1 LPTARAVQTGAV
13 RRCGPA
19 GGREATTRTPWTPG
33 AAEGTDEDVLALFRE
48 YRQTHQAS
56 VFEDLVCRYLPL
68 VRKVAHRYVRPTVS
82 LEDLTQVGTIGLM
95 HAVRHFDPERNVKF
109 EAYAYSH
116 ISGQIR
122 HYLRDDADTVQV
134 PRWARKLY
142 GELVQTVAQLQQ
154 ELGRTPTHAE
164 IAARMNMTEKSVDE
178 IMRAYDTASV
188 RSIDDTGADTGA
200 RPDLISHQRYVSF
213 QLPVEDRIVLLQAIE
228 RLADLQRKIVYY
240 LFYMDLSHSE
250 VAARL
255 GISQRH
261 VSRVLAA
268 ALKRLS
274 TMTHVS
280 DLHHR

>member
-1 LPTARAVQTGAV
+1 M
-13 RRCGPA
+13 
-19 GGREATTRTPWTPG
+19 TPQSGHAP
-33 AAEGTDEDVLALFRE
+33 AEGHAAATRPAWLPPVDEAQDDEVLGLFRE
-48 YRQTHQAS
+48 YRRTRETSQ
-56 VFEDLVCRYLPL
+56 FEDLVCRFLPL
-68 VRKVAHRYVRPTVS
+68 ARKVAHRYVRPSVS

-95 HAVRHFDPERNVKF
+95 HAVRHFDPDRNVKF

-122 HYLRDDADTVQV
+122 HYLRDDADPVQV

-142 GELVQTVAQLQQ
+142 GELVGAVAELQQ
-154 ELGRTPTHAE
+154 LLGRTPTHAE
-164 IAARMNMTEKSVDE
+164 IAAKLNMTEKGVDE
-178 IMRAYDTASV
+178 IVRAYDTANV
-188 RSIDDTGADTGA
+188 RSMDDAASEANVRREMIT
-200 RPDLISHQRYVSF
+200 HQRYVSF

-261 VSRVLAA
+261 VSRVLSA

>member
-1 LPTARAVQTGAV
+1 VTV
-13 RRCGPA
+13 RL
-19 GGREATTRTPWTPG
+19 ENRTPADDQ
-33 AAEGTDEDVLALFRE
+33 AAPVPPALVSVAPATQEDETLALFRE
-48 YRQTHQAS
+48 YRRTQSADL
-56 VFEDLVCRYLPL
+56 FEDLVCRFLPL
-68 VRKVAHRYVRPTVS
+68 TRKVAHRYVRPSVA

-95 HAVRHFDPERNVKF
+95 HAVRNFDPDRNVKF
-109 EAYAYSH
+109 EAYAYTH

-122 HYLRDDADTVQV
+122 HYLRDDADAVQV

-142 GELVQTVAQLQQ
+142 GEIMAAVADLQQ

-164 IAARMNMTEKSVDE
+164 IAVRMNMTEKGVDE
-178 IMRAYDTASV
+178 VIRAYDTASV
-188 RSIDDTGADTGA
+188 RSIDEMPVETGVRREAIT
-200 RPDLISHQRYVSF
+200 HQRYVSF
-213 QLPVEDRIVLLQAIE
+213 QLPVEDRIVLLQAVE

-250 VAARL
+250 VATRL

-268 ALKRLS
+268 ALKRLAS
-274 TMTHVS
+274 MTHVA